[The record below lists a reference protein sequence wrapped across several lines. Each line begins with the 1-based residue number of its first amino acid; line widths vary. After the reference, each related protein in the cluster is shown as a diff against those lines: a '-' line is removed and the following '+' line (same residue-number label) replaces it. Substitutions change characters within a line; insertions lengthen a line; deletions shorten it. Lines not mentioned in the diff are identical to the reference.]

1 MAPLFVSCDKL
12 SHTYSPF
19 TTRGMH
25 SLPGK
30 QGRNVP
36 FVRPTKSISRAN
48 IVVTAAP
55 EHVLDTNNDKNK
67 NGAGDNGSRA
77 LDEEYSAGLL
87 AVHGGELSGRPK
99 VSGTYDHLMET
110 IDWYLDPIY
119 WCGLMLGRYHRK
131 ADISDMC
138 ACRFFDHSNRPNSN
152 VYIQEYAG
160 TD

>member
-1 MAPLFVSCDKL
+1 MAPLFVSCDQL
-12 SHTYSPF
+12 SHIYSPF

-36 FVRPTKSISRAN
+36 FVRPTKSISRAH

-55 EHVLDTNNDKNK
+55 EHVINTDNDNSR
-67 NGAGDNGSRA
+67 DNRGVHGSRG

-99 VSGTYDHLMET
+99 VSGTLYSSCVIGNTHLCHVYR
-110 IDWYLDPIY
+110 IVD
-119 WCGLMLGRYHRK
+119 CFVFVSCLGV
-131 ADISDMC
+131 
-138 ACRFFDHSNRPNSN
+138 F
-152 VYIQEYAG
+152 
-160 TD
+160 

>member
-30 QGRNVP
+30 QARNVP

-55 EHVLDTNNDKNK
+55 EHVIDTDNDNNRDKL
-67 NGAGDNGSRA
+67 ADNGTRA

-99 VSGTYDHLMET
+99 VSGTCCHLIKTYNCIET
-110 IDWYLDPIY
+110 CYGWRLLLAGFPLNTTD
-119 WCGLMLGRYHRK
+119 
-131 ADISDMC
+131 ASDLC
-138 ACRFFDHSNRPNSN
+138 FCRFFDHAYCPNSDI
-152 VYIQEYAG
+152 YIQEYSR
-160 TD
+160 TN